1 MEKLFRFVVI
11 SILCCFV
18 SSANIDKV
26 SNNKS
31 DVTVTEKTTTTKY
44 YLIDNAI
51 SDCSNVK
58 NIFETK
64 NISDV
69 IPDLPVD
76 GKQTDNIL
84 LLLVFM

>member
-1 MEKLFRFVVI
+1 MEMLFRIVVI

-26 SNNKS
+26 NNKS
-31 DVTVTEKTTTTKY
+31 EVTVTEKTTTTKY
-44 YLIDNAI
+44 NLIDNSI
-51 SDCSNVK
+51 SDCSHVK

-69 IPDLPVD
+69 IPDLPVN
-76 GKQTDNIL
+76 GEYPQQ
-84 LLLVFM
+84 